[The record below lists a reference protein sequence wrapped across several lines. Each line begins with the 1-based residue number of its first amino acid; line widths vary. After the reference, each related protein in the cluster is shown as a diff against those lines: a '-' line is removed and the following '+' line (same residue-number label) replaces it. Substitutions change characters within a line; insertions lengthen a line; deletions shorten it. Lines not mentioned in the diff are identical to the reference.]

1 MRARWRCSARR
12 RRAQAGAPPSE
23 GTEGPSLAPARLP
36 PPVPCQTASRPRPA
50 FSVRSPTMRAP
61 MDRSEEHTSEL
72 QSLMRISYAV
82 FCLNKQILLLH
93 SSPDDDVKTTDSLL
107 LHLNHHRPVCTH
119 PQSITS
125 NTQHRKH

>member
-61 MDRSEEHTSEL
+61 MERRSEEHTSEPPVTNAHL
-72 QSLMRISYAV
+72 VCRLLLEKKKPT
-82 FCLNKQILLLH
+82 LNHDDYTIILLSEHVFL
-93 SSPDDDVKTTDSLL
+93 SITIVPL
-107 LHLNHHRPVCTH
+107 LH
-119 PQSITS
+119 I
-125 NTQHRKH
+125 